1 MKIVVNNWND
11 AVKAWLLKPFSL
23 LDSRQSRWHLIT
35 FCGVFSFLF
44 LNIFEPFNI
53 SHWFEGIDTP
63 LFIIITF
70 FSLSGMIALVL
81 TQFVIRP
88 MFRVQLTTR
97 TSFLLWLL
105 FEFFLLSIVMH
116 LANHIITNHLV
127 SDLTEYFQTL
137 KHTLLVLML
146 PYSIALLLLY
156 VQEQLQVVEELTLK
170 ANRPSNAEN
179 VSIKDEN
186 GKVIMSLA
194 SRSILYFKSEDNYIL
209 LYYKVENQ
217 LKKELIRT
225 NLKKLEQE
233 LNHPNF
239 IRIHRSY
246 MINSQNLISAAKTSR
261 GYQVKMDLA
270 SEIVLPVSVTYQQ
283 DFEDRLIQK
292 S

>member
-1 MKIVVNNWND
+1 MAMN
-11 AVKAWLLKPFSL
+11 AVCSWFLKPFRL
-23 LDSRQSRWHLIT
+23 LDSGKSRWQLII
-35 FCGVFSFLF
+35 FCGVFGCLF

-53 SHWFEGIDTP
+53 SDWFQGNDAP

-70 FSLSGMIALVL
+70 FSVTGMAALVL
-81 TQFVIRP
+81 TQFAIRSLFVIN
-88 MFRVQLTTR
+88 FTTR
-97 TSFLLWLL
+97 ASFFFWLL
-105 FEFFLLSIVMH
+105 FEFFLLSLAMH
-116 LANHIITNHLV
+116 VANHIITKHPI
-127 SDLTEYFQTL
+127 SDIAEYFQTL

-146 PYSIALLLLY
+146 PYSLALLLLY

-170 ANRPSNAEN
+170 ANRPVNAETIN
-179 VSIKDEN
+179 ISDEN

-194 SRSILYFKSEDNYIL
+194 SKNILYFKSEDNYIL
-209 LYYKVENQ
+209 LYYKVDNQ
-217 LKKELIRT
+217 LGKELIRT

-246 MINSQNLISAAKTSR
+246 MINSQNLVSAAKTPR

-270 SEIVLPVSVTYQQ
+270 AEVILPVSVTYQQ

-292 S
+292 R